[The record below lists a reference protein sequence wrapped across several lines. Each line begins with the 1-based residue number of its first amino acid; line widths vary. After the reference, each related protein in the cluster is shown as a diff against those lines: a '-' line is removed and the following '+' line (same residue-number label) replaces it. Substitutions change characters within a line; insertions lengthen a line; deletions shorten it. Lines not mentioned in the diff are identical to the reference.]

1 MKPNN
6 PLLTLD
12 SNVVIAAFRTV
23 EPVSE
28 KCAEIL
34 TKAAEQF
41 VLAEP
46 SIFYQEVCG
55 TLARRASLEIAD
67 RARKQ
72 LDLILEPNLLANC
85 DRSMC
90 LSAFALCGEYRIY
103 SIDALYLQVALTNR
117 AILVSLDKEDFI
129 NKVKVKK
136 TPIEAYSV
144 DDFPY

>member
-23 EPVSE
+23 EPVSK
-28 KCAEIL
+28 KCVDIL
-34 TKAAEQF
+34 TKASEQF

-55 TLARRASLEIAD
+55 TLARRVSLEIAD
-67 RARKQ
+67 RVRKQ
-72 LDLILEPNLLANC
+72 LDLILEPKLLANC
-85 DRSMC
+85 DRRMC
-90 LSAFALCGEYRIY
+90 LSAFTLCREYKIY
-103 SIDALYLQVALTNR
+103 SIDALYLQVALANR
-117 AILVSLDKEDFI
+117 AILVSLDNEDFI
-129 NKVKVKK
+129 NKVKGKK